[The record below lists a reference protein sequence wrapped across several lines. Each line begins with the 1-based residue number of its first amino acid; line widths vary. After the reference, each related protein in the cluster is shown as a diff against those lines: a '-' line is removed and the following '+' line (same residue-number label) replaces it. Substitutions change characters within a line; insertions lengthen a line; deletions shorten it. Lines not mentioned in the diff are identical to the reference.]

1 MEQTRPVSEYFPF
14 IRWYGDNPPGILIA
28 SPYDLFATKL
38 KVIQDRAEKKD
49 YIDIIEFLKQG
60 YEFSYA
66 LAAAMTVYRNTFNPQ
81 ITLRAAVSFNDGD
94 LSLLTGDDR
103 QILEKA
109 VSDFWSLKFKS
120 PAIPAE
126 SSNLAG

>member
-1 MEQTRPVSEYFPF
+1 M
-14 IRWYGDNPPGILIA
+14 L
-28 SPYDLFATKL
+28 LFGSKAL

-49 YIDIIEFLKQG
+49 YIDIVEFLKQG

-66 LAAAMTVYRNTFNPQ
+66 LAAAITVYRNTFKPQ

-94 LSLLTGDDR
+94 LSLLARDDR

-109 VSDFWSLKFKS
+109 VADFWSLKSKL
-120 PAIPAE
+120 PAIPAK